1 MRFRI
6 TLFND
11 TDSIEINEPDGI
23 RDTVIKL
30 DRDENFH
37 SLVQFFEGAFIF
49 YGSNDYIDGG
59 FHFIKQ
65 TEIDFGP
72 DADLR
77 ALIEIAPDD
86 VTFSTLHDGQFKLSE
101 LEEMPDN
108 KIKVPIIR
116 DDFWAKFISRLDT
129 QVNLKSATNLDDEVI
144 APAEHIL
151 LELPAQKIRYV
162 GNYEWQDTFTYYEA
176 NDFLGDG
183 MTGLQLDWD
192 IVILDDLKK
201 FTLPRARFQI
211 GNISGVVLPNSIIGN
226 FEAPYNGDYTFDIKL
241 ITSFYV
247 EGPDIWSDS
256 VTQIDFY
263 VQKSNETVLTR
274 PFTKAVVTCG
284 SDSIVQ
290 HTFNQTLTLFRGEQV
305 AIFGIDTS
313 TLQNITVFG
322 TQRLEWSNVVVAST
336 GPLVLSGEQTVDDI
350 VTSTSGILVK
360 DQNDPAEN
368 GIYVTAAGAWT
379 RASHADTASEL
390 TNAAV
395 FVTLG
400 TTNGDSAWKLSSPIN
415 TIDLDPQSWVFISL
429 NDERLKPYPCSDE
442 VDTHLIIT
450 GDTTFKKTFTEGFLL
465 HDVGGAIID
474 RITGTESKFYS
485 EFLGSGQTLYK
496 QYDEDGCQWTNA
508 LARGLQIRQ
517 YSLTEKPF
525 SISFKKWWDG
535 ANPILNL
542 GLGYEDI
549 LGEQVIR
556 VEEKQHFYDDSQGT
570 SFDFSNVRE
579 IVRKYDNDRIFN
591 KVEIGYAKWESE
603 DISGIDDP
611 QSKRIYASRFKKI
624 GQTITLLSE
633 FIGASLAWETTR
645 RTTREKSADY
655 KFDNEIFIVSIN
667 PTEVVESPP
676 TSPDVIAFEPELSE
690 NFSSV
695 TGLLN
700 SETRYNIRHSV
711 AHMFLRWKS
720 YLQGC
725 LQSYVGSLFKFTSG
739 QGNFDMA
746 STMDLDCDVAYNE
759 GAEVVEDQDF
769 VVGTEIFHLCNLYE
783 FTAPLDYED
792 FELIVANRK
801 LPIGL
806 SQSSSDHTH
815 LFIKSLSY
823 KVAHSEVT
831 IMGWPTEFIDIQV
844 QDDAVATQECFPMPG
859 ACENAITDENGIE
872 ITDENGICITSS

>member
-1 MRFRI
+1 LSDRI
-6 TLFND
+6 NAGALQLLQLTGDEDIVPAQVLVGGIPELVTASLNIE
-11 TDSIEINEPDGI
+11 TQGSQLINILPGDSIYFYAKHTITFRYTKG
-23 RDTVIKL
+23 
-30 DRDENFH
+30 DESFD
-37 SLVQFFEGAFIF
+37 E
-49 YGSNDYIDGG
+49 
-59 FHFIKQ
+59 
-65 TEIDFGP
+65 
-72 DADLR
+72 
-77 ALIEIAPDD
+77 
-86 VTFSTLHDGQFKLSE
+86 ST
-101 LEEMPDN
+101 
-108 KIKVPIIR
+108 
-116 DDFWAKFISRLDT
+116 WISRSVEGTVLEFTGSGEDPF
-129 QVNLKSATNLDDEVI
+129 VNFALKSI
-144 APAEHIL
+144 
-151 LELPAQKIRYV
+151 
-162 GNYEWQDTFTYYEA
+162 
-176 NDFLGDG
+176 
-183 MTGLQLDWD
+183 
-192 IVILDDLKK
+192 
-201 FTLPRARFQI
+201 
-211 GNISGVVLPNSIIGN
+211 
-226 FEAPYNGDYTFDIKL
+226 
-241 ITSFYV
+241 
-247 EGPDIWSDS
+247 
-256 VTQIDFY
+256 
-263 VQKSNETVLTR
+263 
-274 PFTKAVVTCG
+274 
-284 SDSIVQ
+284 
-290 HTFNQTLTLFRGEQV
+290 FRE
-305 AIFGIDTS
+305 
-313 TLQNITVFG
+313 
-322 TQRLEWSNVVVAST
+322 
-336 GPLVLSGEQTVDDI
+336 
-350 VTSTSGILVK
+350 
-360 DQNDPAEN
+360 
-368 GIYVTAAGAWT
+368 
-379 RASHADTASEL
+379 
-390 TNAAV
+390 TNA
-395 FVTLG
+395 
-400 TTNGDSAWKLSSPIN
+400 
-415 TIDLDPQSWVFISL
+415 Q
-429 NDERLKPYPCSDE
+429 
-442 VDTHLIIT
+442 
-450 GDTTFKKTFTEGFLL
+450 GFLL
-465 HDVGGAIID
+465 HDVGGSILD
-474 RITGTESKFYS
+474 RITGTDNGFYS

-496 QYDEDGCQWTNA
+496 QYEEDGCQWTNA

-549 LGEQVIR
+549 LGEQAIR
-556 VEEKQHFYDDSQGT
+556 VEEKQHFYNDSQGT

-591 KVEIGYAKWESE
+591 KVEIGYSKWESE

-667 PTEVVESPP
+667 PTEVVESPD
-676 TSPDVIAFEPELSE
+676 TSPDVITFAPELSE

-739 QGNFDMA
+739 TGNFDMA
-746 STMDLDCDVAYNE
+746 STMDMDCDVAYNE

-769 VVGTEIFHLCNLYE
+769 VVDTEIFHLCNLYE

-792 FELIVANRK
+792 FELIIANRK

-844 QDDAVATQECFPMPG
+844 QEDAVATQECFPMPG